1 MLECYTNKKL
11 SIASSFPLD
20 QSTADKEIIIITAG
34 WEYLTDVCQAR
45 HRQQRHACVFVTE
58 IIKRSFY
65 NLNKISKNTLNLVG
79 KYWMSLNT

>member
-11 SIASSFPLD
+11 SSASSFPLD
-20 QSTADKEIIIITAG
+20 KSTADKEIITDG

-45 HRQQRHACVFVTE
+45 HRQQRPACAFVTE

-65 NLNKISKNTLNLVG
+65 NLNKISKHTLNLVG
-79 KYWMSLNT
+79 KYWTSLNT